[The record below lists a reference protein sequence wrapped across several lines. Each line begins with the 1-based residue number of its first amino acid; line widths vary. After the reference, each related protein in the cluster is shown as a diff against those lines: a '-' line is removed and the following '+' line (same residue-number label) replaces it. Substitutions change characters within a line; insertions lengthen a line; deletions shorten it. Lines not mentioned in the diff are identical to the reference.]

1 MHGFV
6 CRCEKCEVRSASP
19 LGIAAVSSASSQ
31 GAACEQVQR
40 GVARVRKMHPAGSD
54 ERLEALRAF
63 GLRALEEGLYEDAVA
78 IHRRLL
84 REAALCSQS

>member
-40 GVARVRKMHPAGSD
+40 GVTRVRKTHPAGSD
-54 ERLEALRAF
+54 ERLEAQER
-63 GLRALEEGLYEDAVA
+63 LERGFDEARKRGGYE
-78 IHRRLL
+78 
-84 REAALCSQS
+84 